1 MLSKEQSH
9 QLRKLKNLYWTHCMN
24 DRSQMM
30 RVDNHY
36 LFRDGKVAKRVSI
49 DDDILAEFEKSQGII
64 FMACLF

>member
-1 MLSKEQSH
+1 MLSKDQSR
-9 QLRKLKNLYWTHCMN
+9 QLKKLKNLYWTHCMN

-36 LFRDGKVAKRVSI
+36 LFRDGKTAKRVSI
-49 DDDILAEFEKSQGII
+49 DDDIVAEFEKSQDII

>member
-1 MLSKEQSH
+1 MLSKDQSR
-9 QLRKLKNLYWTHCMN
+9 QLMKLKNLYWNHCMN

-36 LFRDGKVAKRVSI
+36 LFRDGKVVKRVSI
-49 DDDILAEFEKSQGII
+49 DDDILTEFEKSQGII